1 MQTQYRLQGASS
13 WLDTANNQFVVPAA
27 DNDGSHT
34 YEYRALDNA
43 GNVTQGSCTI
53 NIDTT
58 PPVTTATNLASDA
71 TSGWVN
77 SDQTVTLSADDG
89 SGSGVK
95 EITYTV
101 DGGAAQTYSAP
112 FTVSG
117 AGSHTVTY
125 FATDNAG
132 NVEATQTGYVNIA
145 TEAPT
150 TTATG
155 LAPDATSGWVKS
167 DQTVTLTAMGG
178 TGTATITYTVD
189 GGDPQT
195 YSEPFTVSGDGSHE
209 VTYYATDAI
218 GNVEQPAKIG
228 YVNIDTTPPMVSSDA
243 DDQWHAGPVVINL
256 TPSDAGPSGVTGTS
270 GVAHTYYR
278 VNSGDWQEG
287 TAATVGARRKG
298 SPDGYNTLS
307 YYAVDA
313 AGNVGEVQTCMVKI
327 DTTPPFTWTD
337 APLALSADKMA
348 FVPVPQTGDVTVN
361 LYALDSL
368 SGVNSSFWRLDG
380 GDWQQGTTLVV
391 PGTEPGI
398 HSIEYFSVDNLGN
411 VEVIRSVFV
420 VIQ

>member
-1 MQTQYRLQGASS
+1 VSG
-13 WLDTANNQFVVPAA
+13 
-27 DNDGSHT
+27 DGSH
-34 YEYRALDNA
+34 E
-43 GNVTQGSCTI
+43 
-53 NIDTT
+53 
-58 PPVTTATNLASDA
+58 
-71 TSGWVN
+71 
-77 SDQTVTLSADDG
+77 
-89 SGSGVK
+89 
-95 EITYTV
+95 
-101 DGGAAQTYSAP
+101 
-112 FTVSG
+112 
-117 AGSHTVTY
+117 VTY

-132 NVEATQTGYVNIA
+132 NVEATHIGYVNIA

-155 LAPDATSGWVKS
+155 LAPDATSGWVNS
-167 DQTVTLTAMGG
+167 DQTVTLSAMGG
-178 TGTATITYTVD
+178 TGAATITYTLD
-189 GGDPQT
+189 GGAPQT
-195 YSEPFTVSGDGSHE
+195 YSGPFTVSGDGSHT

-228 YVNIDTTPPMVSSDA
+228 YVNIDTTPPTVSSSA

-256 TPSDAGPSGVTGTS
+256 TPNDDGPSDVTGTS
-270 GVAHTYYR
+270 GVADTYYR

-313 AGNVGEVQTCMVKI
+313 AGNVGEVQTCTVKI

-337 APLALSADKMA
+337 APLALSADGMA
-348 FVPVPQTGDVTVN
+348 FVPVPQTGNVTVH

-380 GDWQQGTTLVV
+380 GDWHQGSTLVV
-391 PGTEPGI
+391 LGNDPGI